1 MSLLTM
7 GVGGADG
14 PSIRPEIQVILNLT
28 PFHYCEMR
36 FMTDPVLGQ
45 LLYQDSA
52 GTIPVTAI
60 GQPIG
65 YAKNLGTADP
75 THLVYP
81 FIASFPANFPL
92 YTGTTLGGDFRVIAG
107 EAKELFISGVPAF
120 QYPVTIGNHALS
132 LGNDGG
138 PSGTDDSAIWL
149 TGSVGGNVI
158 VGLLLGYQP
167 SLDDQFWE
175 MVQLD
180 TPNVEVFIGAATPP
194 ASRDALASYIT
205 VFVQGG
211 TDSCYTREN
220 GSGEA
225 VSDPLTVNPSLT
237 ILSMAAASE
246 GAPFNG
252 YQANIALWVRELS
265 PADQAVWNAQVIP

>member
-1 MSLLTM
+1 M
-7 GVGGADG
+7 GAGGADIA
-14 PSIRPEIQVILNLT
+14 IRPEIQVVLNLT
-28 PFHYCEMR
+28 PLHYYELR
-36 FMTDPVLGQ
+36 FMTDPILGQ

-75 THLVYP
+75 THLVHP
-81 FIASFPANFPL
+81 FIASSPANYPL
-92 YTGTTLGGDFRVIAG
+92 YTGTTLGGDFRVVAG
-107 EAKELFISGVPAF
+107 VAKELFANGLSVF
-120 QYPVTIGNHALS
+120 QYPFTVGNLALS
-132 LGNDGG
+132 LGDDGG
-138 PSGTDDSAIWL
+138 PGGTDDSVMWL
-149 TGSVGGNVI
+149 TGSVGASVLI
-158 VGLLLGYQP
+158 GLLLAYQI
-167 SLDDQFWE
+167 SLDDQFWS
-175 MVQLD
+175 MVQID
-180 TPNVEVFIGAATPP
+180 GPNSESIIGSATPP

-205 VFVQGG
+205 AFIQGG

-237 ILSMAAASE
+237 LLSMTATSE

-252 YQANIALWVRELS
+252 YQASIALWNRELS
-265 PADQAVWNAQVIP
+265 AADQAVWNAQVIP